1 MLSDPCLFREIRVPS
16 NIAIMQTL
24 KIIGA
29 GVFALF
35 AIGSLFS
42 FLGRLPNI
50 LSAIS
55 SSSAASGSTNSSYAF
70 GQIAGGII
78 FTLLMGAIAW
88 KLWKSATA
96 PRVRNEQIGAPLPE
110 VPRKEN

>member
-1 MLSDPCLFREIRVPS
+1 MRTI
-16 NIAIMQTL
+16 

-29 GVFALF
+29 GLFALF

-42 FLGRLPNI
+42 FLGRLPQLLN
-50 LSAIS
+50 AIS
-55 SSSAASGSTNSSYAF
+55 TTSAARGGDSSSFAF

-78 FTLLMGAIAW
+78 FTLLLGAIAW

-96 PRVRNEQIGAPLPE
+96 PKLRDETVVSPLPD
-110 VPRKEN
+110 VPQNKR